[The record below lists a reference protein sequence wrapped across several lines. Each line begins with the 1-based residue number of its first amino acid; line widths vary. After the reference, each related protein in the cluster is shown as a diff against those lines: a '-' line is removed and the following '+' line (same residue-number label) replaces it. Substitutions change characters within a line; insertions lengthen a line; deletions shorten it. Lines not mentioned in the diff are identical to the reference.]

1 MKISSIVAMMVVL
14 SITCLMNVGIAVPT
28 SVTIK
33 ESPDVSLPGNGQSAE
48 LVTLTRGLTI
58 FNMTYDG
65 SELDVDLLDSK
76 GNREASLVFM
86 LDPFAGSLSKVVG
99 IEEAGLYALDIVTDG
114 NWTIDLVQPDETVG
128 L

>member
-1 MKISSIVAMMVVL
+1 
-14 SITCLMNVGIAVPT
+14 MNVGIAVPT

-33 ESPDVSLPGNGQSAE
+33 ESPDVSLSGNGQSAE